1 MMPGGKAMLFEN
13 LPCRWCFHSKRV
25 VLPQVVFFLKQMSPE
40 EVDEK
45 YANVMRQRHMFVYST
60 E

>member
-1 MMPGGKAMLFEN
+1 MGLGPMHRAQSTRKACN
-13 LPCRWCFHSKRV
+13 KDCCHV
-25 VLPQVVFFLKQMSPE
+25 QVVFFLKQMSPE

>member
-1 MMPGGKAMLFEN
+1 MTDLQCRALLSVADVKPSTKSML
-13 LPCRWCFHSKRV
+13 RV
-25 VLPQVVFFLKQMSPE
+25 QVVFYLKQMSPE

-45 YANVMRQRHMFVYST
+45 YANVMHQRHMFVYTT

>member
-1 MMPGGKAMLFEN
+1 MLFEN

>member
-1 MMPGGKAMLFEN
+1 MHHAQSSRKARKKGS
-13 LPCRWCFHSKRV
+13 CHV
-25 VLPQVVFFLKQMSPE
+25 QVVFFLKQMSPE

-45 YANVMRQRHMFVYST
+45 YANVMRQRHLFVYST

>member
-1 MMPGGKAMLFEN
+1 MKCGFKFECSPYARGGL
-13 LPCRWCFHSKRV
+13 HV
-25 VLPQVVFFLKQMSPE
+25 QVVFFLKQMSPE

-45 YANVMRQRHMFVYST
+45 YANVMRQRHMFVYTT

>member
-1 MMPGGKAMLFEN
+1 MKQSEFGMLS
-13 LPCRWCFHSKRV
+13 L
-25 VLPQVVFFLKQMSPE
+25 QVVFYLKQMSPE

-45 YANVMRQRHMFVYST
+45 YANVMHQRHMFVYTT